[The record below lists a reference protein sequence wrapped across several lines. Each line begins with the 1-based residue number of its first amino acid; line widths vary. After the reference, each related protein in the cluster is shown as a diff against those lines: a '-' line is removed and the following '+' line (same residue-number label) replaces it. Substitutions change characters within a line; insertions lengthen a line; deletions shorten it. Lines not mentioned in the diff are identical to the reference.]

1 MDTEQLA
8 EISRQDF
15 LINSSFCGVFAR
27 NRLPASLQNNSI
39 YYVNDQDDSKS
50 GNHWFLISSKGEKSV
65 QFMCSFGSKP
75 KHAGIIH
82 SLQSLGKPVVYNQ
95 KRLQSFES
103 GVCGYHCIFF
113 AFHLCR
119 DFTMDQ
125 IIDKYYSDTGYSNT
139 GVGSDSGG
147 KGSGSGIVGID
158 AAAAAEAA
166 YLRNDLR
173 VFHFIKTVFGL
184 KEEFPLAIDV

>member
-8 EISRQDF
+8 DF
-15 LINSSFCGVFAR
+15 LINRSFRGVFAQ
-27 NRLPASLQNNSI
+27 NRWPAVLQNNSI
-39 YYVNDQDDSKS
+39 YYVNDEDDSKS

-75 KHAGIIH
+75 KHANIVR
-82 SLQSLGKPVVYNQ
+82 SLHSLGKPVVYNQ

-125 IIDKYYSDTGYSNT
+125 IIDRYYLDTGIVS
-139 GVGSDSGG
+139 GSSIGGGGSGG
-147 KGSGSGIVGID
+147 SSGSSGID
-158 AAAAAEAA
+158 AAAAAEAT
-166 YLRNDLR
+166 YLRNDFR
-173 VFHFIKTVFGL
+173 VFHFIKTVFDL